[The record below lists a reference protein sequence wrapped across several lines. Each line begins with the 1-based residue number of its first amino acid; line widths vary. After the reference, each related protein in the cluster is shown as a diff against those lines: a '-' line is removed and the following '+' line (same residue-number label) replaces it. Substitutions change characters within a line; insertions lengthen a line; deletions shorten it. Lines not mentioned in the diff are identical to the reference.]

1 LNIHCSVAIKMD
13 ERELKVEALKTQKE
27 LILVLL
33 RFFLTLITL
42 LLSALGGIFY
52 KEGEKALPWLLFGT
66 SLLVL
71 LALTA
76 IVFGIKIYRIATEI
90 ENCQR

>member
-1 LNIHCSVAIKMD
+1 MEEK
-13 ERELKVEALKTQKE
+13 ELKVEALITQKE
-27 LILVLL
+27 LVLVLL

-52 KEGEKALPWLLFGT
+52 EKGEKALPWLLFGT

-71 LALTA
+71 LALITTA
-76 IVFGIKIYRIATEI
+76 FGIKIYKIAKEI
-90 ENCQR
+90 ENC

>member
-1 LNIHCSVAIKMD
+1 MD

-42 LLSALGGIFY
+42 LLSALGGI
-52 KEGEKALPWLLFGT
+52 
-66 SLLVL
+66 
-71 LALTA
+71 
-76 IVFGIKIYRIATEI
+76 
-90 ENCQR
+90 